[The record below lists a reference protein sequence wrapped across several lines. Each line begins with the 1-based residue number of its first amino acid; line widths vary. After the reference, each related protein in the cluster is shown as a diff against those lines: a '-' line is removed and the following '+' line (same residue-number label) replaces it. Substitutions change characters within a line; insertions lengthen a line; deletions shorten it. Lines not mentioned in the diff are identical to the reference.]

1 MAFSRYLI
9 LKAGKTL
16 VVPSPALTAMPQGDS
31 DADVFF
37 YKVDGQ
43 ALKVRLLSFLGLL
56 PIKDC
61 KFKGHLERSSSVLSL
76 LIKLEQA

>member
-1 MAFSRYLI
+1 MTGVVGVDPNSKSSCSRYLI

-16 VVPSPALTAMPQGDS
+16 VVPSPALTAMPQVDS

-43 ALKVRLLSFLGLL
+43 ALKVRLLSF
-56 PIKDC
+56 
-61 KFKGHLERSSSVLSL
+61 
-76 LIKLEQA
+76 

>member
-1 MAFSRYLI
+1 MLVLVLKSSRSKKVLRGLLLLELIRILSRRVAFSRYLI

-16 VVPSPALTAMPQGDS
+16 VVPSPALTAMPHVDS

-43 ALKVRLLSFLGLL
+43 ALKVRQ
-56 PIKDC
+56 
-61 KFKGHLERSSSVLSL
+61 LSL
-76 LIKLEQA
+76 